1 MCDYCT
7 KHGAGERW
15 YHNARNYSKELA
27 SSDHV
32 RDFCESY
39 FSREVTAGPDGFTSI
54 VDRISQPIKP
64 NEKERVDEHY
74 SNYLHHQVVTT
85 HEAKE
90 VLEIASRQTDE
101 HERTVVRLPCICRH
115 IAHGGDKDLR
125 CFGIAFSD
133 TYTRRFPDYLGG
145 NHQYVSAEEASNL
158 LDDWALT
165 ETLVHAV
172 SALGVPYIGMLCNC
186 EMQICRP
193 YIHRQRLNIDSPW
206 YKGHYAA
213 TVDTS
218 KCIGC
223 GTCEETCPFGV
234 PEIDPDSH
242 ISIIDPEKCHGCGVC
257 TNHCDEQAL
266 KLIEYTRQSGY

>member
-7 KHGAGERW
+7 KHGAGKRW
-15 YHNARNYSKELA
+15 YQNARNCSKELA
-27 SSDHV
+27 SSDYV

-39 FSREVTAGPDGFTSI
+39 FSREVTAGPDGFIS
-54 VDRISQPIKP
+54 VLDRISKPIKA
-64 NEKERVDEHY
+64 NEKERVSERY

-85 HEAKE
+85 HEAKQI
-90 VLEIASRQTDE
+90 LELASHQTDE
-101 HERTVVRLPCICRH
+101 HERAVVRLPCICRYV
-115 IAHGGDKDLR
+115 AYGGDTDLR

-158 LDDWALT
+158 LEKWSQT
-165 ETLVHAV
+165 ENIVHAV

-186 EMQICRP
+186 DMQVCRP
-193 YIHRQRLNIDSPW
+193 YIHSQRLNISSPW
-206 YKGHYAA
+206 YKGHY
-213 TVDTS
+213 TVKVNIS

-223 GTCEETCPFGV
+223 GNCEETCPFGV
-234 PEIDPDSH
+234 PEIDSDTH
-242 ISIIDPEKCHGCGVC
+242 ISIIDSEKCHGCGVC

-266 KLIEYTRQSGY
+266 KLIERPRKSGY